1 MSNILEIDNLTANYG
16 TTQVLKNISF
26 NVENGDFV
34 GLAGPNGAGKTTLIK
49 AILGLLPIVSGS
61 IKLFSKSIADF
72 DEWGSIGY
80 LPQKSSTLNALFPAT
95 VREVIGLGL
104 LSQKKWPKQIKSADQ
119 QKISQILKELE
130 ITELKDKLLSELSG
144 GQQQKVLLARALV
157 SKPKLLIF
165 DEPSTALDP
174 ESRESFFHLL
184 QTLNAKEKIAI
195 ILITHDTGV
204 IGQYAEKL
212 LYIDK
217 SLIYFGKFSDF
228 CQSDKMNNYFGKYE
242 QHLICHQH
250 E

>member
-1 MSNILEIDNLTANYG
+1 MSNILEINNLSANYG
-16 TTQVLKNISF
+16 TTRVLKNISF
-26 NVENGDFV
+26 NVESGDFV

-61 IKLFSKSIADF
+61 VNLFNKPITEF
-72 DEWGSIGY
+72 NEWGSIGY
-80 LPQKSSTLNALFPAT
+80 LPQKSSTISALFPAT
-95 VREVIGLGL
+95 VSEVIGLGL
-104 LSQKKWPKQIKSADQ
+104 LSQGKWLKRLNNEDQKKIDE
-119 QKISQILKELE
+119 ILDELG
-130 ITELKDKLLSELSG
+130 ITNLKDKIFSELSG

-174 ESRESFFHLL
+174 ESRESFFQILKR
-184 QTLNAKEKIAI
+184 LNSKEQIAI
-195 ILITHDTGV
+195 ILITHDTGFV
-204 IGQYAEKL
+204 GQYAEKL

-217 SLIYFGKFSDF
+217 SLIYFGKFSEF

>member
-1 MSNILEIDNLTANYG
+1 MSNILEINNLSVNYG
-16 TTQVLKNISF
+16 TSPVLTNISF
-26 NVENGDFV
+26 TVEVGDFV
-34 GLAGPNGAGKTTLIK
+34 GLAGPNGAGKTTLVK
-49 AILGLLPIVSGS
+49 AILGLLPITSGHV
-61 IKLFSKSIADF
+61 KLFGKLINTF
-72 DEWGSIGY
+72 DGWGSIGY
-80 LPQKSSTLNALFPAT
+80 LPQKLSTINALFPAT

-104 LSQKKWPKQIKSADQ
+104 LSQSKWPKTINSKDQ
-119 QKISQILKELE
+119 QKIDQVLKELE
-130 ITELKDKLLSELSG
+130 ITNLRDKMLAELSG

-174 ESRESFFHLL
+174 ESRESFFQLL
-184 QTLNAKEKIAI
+184 KELNSDYKIAI
-195 ILITHDTGV
+195 ILITHDTGF

-217 SLIYFGKFSDF
+217 GLIYFGKFSEF